1 MAGNK
6 LGRPWKCRLCGWP
19 NVSTSHKCAGCEKPK
34 PRKKPKPLAPMTA
47 PWDCVILALD
57 AAATTGWS
65 IWSRGLLLGHGE
77 LKIWTADGQPEAARI
92 TLRCREIAY
101 DHRVPWCV
109 WAERSWGGRMGKVE
123 PSSVGYWRCCAM
135 AEQLPR
141 SRFGTVYPGTWRGAT
156 LPKGHAKDREGVRAA
171 EQARARELWGDGIG
185 EDEAPAML
193 IGLWATRAAETG
205 ALLPARHRKAVGA

>member
-1 MAGNK
+1 MSR
-6 LGRPWKCRLCGWP
+6 LWKCRLCGWT
-19 NVSTSHKCAGCEKPK
+19 NLSDALACSSCSKPK
-34 PRKKPKPLAPMTA
+34 PRKKQKPLAPVAA

-65 IWSRGLLLGHGE
+65 LWSRGILLRHGE
-77 LKIWTADGQPEAARI
+77 FKIWTSTGQPEAARI
-92 TLRCREIAY
+92 TAEARHVASFYSI
-101 DHRVPWCV
+101 PWCV

-156 LPKGHAKDREGVRAA
+156 LPKGHAKDREGVRLA
-171 EQARARELWGDGIG
+171 EQARARGMWGKGIG

-205 ALLPARHRKAVGA
+205 ELLPARQRKTVER